1 MIVEEASMT
10 RSELIAEYEQLQKEH
25 AALKAEKQQLEAQVN
40 WLKEQFKLAR
50 HRQFGPSS
58 EKASA
63 LMQNEFVFNEAEA
76 TVDSAPVVVEPETIT
91 YTRKR
96 KQAGHREEMLSEL
109 PIEVIEHRI
118 PEAERVCS
126 ACGNHMHEMSTQV
139 REELIII
146 PAQVKVNRHVRYVYG
161 CRHCEK
167 NEINTPIVTAPAP
180 KALIP
185 KSLAS
190 ASAVAYI
197 MSQKYVEAMPLYR
210 IEKHFERLGIELPR
224 QILSNWVVKGGEML
238 EVVYDRMHEMLLT
251 LDILHADESELQVLK
266 EPGRSAQTKSY
277 LWLYRSGRYGP
288 PIVCYD
294 YKEGRDDKYPKL
306 FLNGF
311 AGFLHADGWH
321 AYDKLTDVIL
331 IGCWAHVRRKF
342 CDALLVVPKEHRD
355 DPALVANV
363 AIAKIKKLYE
373 IEDELHDATVEERL
387 RVRQLRSKPIVDD
400 FKEWIETES
409 KLVLPKSTLGTA
421 FTYSRNQWPKLIRF
435 LDDGR
440 LEIDNNRAERS
451 IKPFVIGRKNWL
463 FANTPKG
470 ARTSAII
477 YSIVETAKEN
487 GLNPSSYLEYLFEHL
502 PNIDHADEAAID
514 SLLPWNENVQ
524 AMLRTRPNTTQS

>member
-1 MIVEEASMT
+1 MSG
-10 RSELIAEYEQLQKEH
+10 
-25 AALKAEKQQLEAQVN
+25 
-40 WLKEQFKLAR
+40 R
-50 HRQFGPSS
+50 H
-58 EKASA
+58 K
-63 LMQNEFVFNEAEA
+63 
-76 TVDSAPVVVEPETIT
+76 T
-91 YTRKR
+91 
-96 KQAGHREEMLSEL
+96 
-109 PIEVIEHRI
+109 
-118 PEAERVCS
+118 
-126 ACGNHMHEMSTQV
+126 
-139 REELIII
+139 
-146 PAQVKVNRHVRYVYG
+146 
-161 CRHCEK
+161 
-167 NEINTPIVTAPAP
+167 
-180 KALIP
+180 
-185 KSLAS
+185 KSLVDIKRNGWS
-190 ASAVAYI
+190 AWTEI
-197 MSQKYVEAMPLYR
+197 R
-210 IEKHFERLGIELPR
+210 
-224 QILSNWVVKGGEML
+224 
-238 EVVYDRMHEMLLT
+238 T
-251 LDILHADESELQVLK
+251 
-266 EPGRSAQTKSY
+266 
-277 LWLYRSGRYGP
+277 
-288 PIVCYD
+288 
-294 YKEGRDDKYPKL
+294 
-306 FLNGF
+306 
-311 AGFLHADGWH
+311 DGWH